1 MIKKVWLGW
10 EKENEYYSLNMR
22 GDAAMKRYIIK
33 NIDNYPNY
41 C

>member
-22 GDAAMKRYIIK
+22 GDAAGFATKIYNFK
-33 NIDNYPNY
+33 LHFSV
-41 C
+41 